1 VNIAEIIKLTEAT
14 VVAGNPDIQ
23 TDIER
28 AFSSDLMS
36 DVLTLDDHHIVLI
49 TGLANVQLIRTVE
62 MADIPVVLLARNK
75 KADEEMIKL
84 AEENGILLLGT
95 PYSIFRA
102 SGVLYENGLKPLY

>member
-1 VNIAEIIKLTEAT
+1 
-14 VVAGNPDIQ
+14 
-23 TDIER
+23 
-28 AFSSDLMS
+28 
-36 DVLTLDDHHIVLI
+36 
-49 TGLANVQLIRTVE
+49 